1 MIFNF
6 EMIRAFYNEMPAR
19 ISETRK
25 KLGRP
30 LTLSEKILYSH
41 LYDKSGFR
49 FI

>member
-1 MIFNF
+1 MIFDF
-6 EMIRAFYNEMPAR
+6 EMIRAFYSEMPAR

-41 LYDKSGFR
+41 LYNK
-49 FI
+49 I